1 MRLLI
6 TRLINAKL
14 VLLLVYSL
22 ATVVALLRALRSGWG
37 PPLELA
43 LSLSND
49 NYWQVFVDV
58 FADLLACV
66 WSNPDTQHTL
76 LGIFC
81 TLFAVSFLMNGLLIY
96 TRKLCVAH
104 NINFV
109 CLMIDCVYLLQL

>member
-1 MRLLI
+1 MRLAKLI
-6 TRLINAKL
+6 SKTINAKL
-14 VLLLVYSL
+14 FLLLLVYSL

-66 WSNPDTQHTL
+66 WSNPDARHTL
-76 LGIFC
+76 LWIAC
-81 TLFAVSFLMNGLLIY
+81 TICAISVLFNGLFIY
-96 TRKLCVAH
+96 IHL
-104 NINFV
+104 
-109 CLMIDCVYLLQL
+109 

>member
-1 MRLLI
+1 MRLAKLI
-6 TRLINAKL
+6 SKSINAKL

-49 NYWQVFVDV
+49 NYWLVFVDV

-66 WSNPDTQHTL
+66 WSNPDTTL
-76 LGIFC
+76 YWLLTISLILATLYTAQC
-81 TLFAVSFLMNGLLIY
+81 TYIQCHYVE
-96 TRKLCVAH
+96 K
-104 NINFV
+104 
-109 CLMIDCVYLLQL
+109 